1 MFATSSDENIPL
13 MASHDA
19 ESARSSPF
27 QSPSKSFNDLR
38 SNLSSKD
45 IFRIANQSVDEFLSE
60 IESKNQASDI
70 SLPELQ
76 QIRTPPQSPSTQPL
90 HVDKNILSSLEDNIS
105 GIAGSD
111 YDEADD
117 REDITPTDIVR
128 DPSTLF
134 VATRNNQLN
143 GPKPPTQSPAK
154 SPIKSPK
161 KVTIDESPSRVHN
174 YEVEK
179 ESDFDSNSDS
189 DVSCSSFDKQNL
201 HWSKVSIKPLDKDSQ
216 SLASKF
222 AHLPSKP
229 LPEITPSK
237 SDYSIKS
244 MPNMNYLEL
253 DSDDS
258 DMTIAPSLATH
269 ISAPKRILS
278 SSSSFNQFHYDHDHY
293 MQDMKA
299 GNLVEPSDIR
309 SNITYSDKLKK
320 DLVQSNAT
328 PLTQQLRNQLLE
340 GFQDDAGL
348 DRSGSVKSMMSI
360 SADDCKLYTKHP
372 NAKLEKSD
380 VPKHDEIVKLNKE
393 QADLSG
399 NENEENDTLSK
410 INNPKNRGSDNTH
423 KRTSSLSK
431 FVENIIG
438 SISGRGLDP
447 DPVGDDELE
456 QDVANLKKTSLRN
469 ISVQSVATTITES
482 GFVSAEE
489 GPDDNSNDTEELLLP
504 NYGHKQEIEKASPDE
519 TIDTIVVTP
528 TEEQHPGTS
537 LPVAKPTKSNT
548 SSNTTI
554 EPHSNSPIS
563 QPEEQASI
571 LQEATAPSSNNTSFG
586 SDDFILHVPFEDDI
600 LDAEFNEFNKS
611 IQSRTTSGTGS
622 SGSQSRVI
630 SIERAERN
638 EMLDIWSKQRNYNM
652 PFRRHKAFDSIH
664 APSKSYVVEAD
675 HPKAIKIIN
684 AAPEFRRFSD
694 ENSWIYRE
702 LEVLPNGVNK
712 KLVKPQSINRTNS
725 DFRRLHRD
733 NSKASTLNTL
743 KVIKHTVE
751 SDIST
756 LANVKNTLDIS
767 VDADDLNNL
776 SGASVIKHSESMRLV
791 NPSDTNNFTALNLS
805 MESNDDASRFS
816 QIYDNS
822 LLNDLK
828 NWDPDYLSAE
838 QSRDISTKFV
848 NSHPARQDSIDILKQ
863 VWHDT
868 NDQELVKLTHSDTF
882 QRLNGKNIEDFLNKK
897 RTVSDEYHVKQA
909 NVSKARVQNDHVVLP
924 EQRASI
930 YQYGN
935 ESYSKIVPELG
946 IADIDSDGNYYYGYD
961 NQNSLTRGDNSGFE
975 FNLGGDDDDDDDTLQ
990 DGSDKHIIRDF
1001 NELEV
1006 DGLQDDDLRLRNS
1019 DLSYPLSNSLL
1030 TPPKS
1035 PVSPARQ
1042 KMVEKFEKQLKQKKE
1057 QQAQKE
1063 LLEKLQNKIHQEAQ
1077 LVQAFSP
1084 APPSKK
1090 AADLSSTKKRSYSVN
1105 EDSLDNIY
1113 ENFDN
1118 SPTRISYVSPAR
1130 AVGELSNS
1138 GSPERNANGEM
1149 SFNPFESPKIM
1160 SLVKTDS
1167 NIFNVPV
1174 KKLADDGNSANPF
1187 LDDES
1192 SSNFQ
1197 KIPSVSQRAVP
1208 EPSKKV
1214 VNDKAQPL
1222 FNAQPKVQADA
1233 KALVNGEQGRLFIKL
1248 QDISGLRIPDLKKRN
1263 AKFQLVLDNGIHC
1276 IKTDFVDAGTQA
1288 NIPLSKEFELI
1299 VADKLNIIIT
1309 LKLKYD
1315 KPQPKT
1321 IEVAEKKKVKSK
1333 GMMGKLMGKKETK
1346 VVKKMVTQPA
1356 EEDALASYVASDG
1369 SFSKLKINF
1378 DEYKE
1383 QIFAKPSTYA
1393 LTCFNEWKTTKTE
1406 MGVVKN
1412 FKPIPICTLNI
1423 KMMFIPR
1430 TTEHEI
1436 LPISIA
1442 NALAQLKQVRKLTD
1456 VKNEG
1461 YMSQEGGDLEIWTKR
1476 LYKLD
1481 NYDLLAYNISSNK
1494 LKAKINLKKVVEV
1507 SSPHTLSATNT
1518 RNQTAANGGDSK
1530 NVPAKKRDFSDIDGM
1545 ILNSGFR
1552 IRFSNNETISFGC
1565 DTATERDRWIKCF
1578 EQLIMLNRFQKQPWL
1593 VSMAQAMKDFPVSS
1607 MVV

>member
-19 ESARSSPF
+19 ESAMSSPF
-27 QSPSKSFNDLR
+27 QSPSKSFNDMK

-76 QIRTPPQSPSTQPL
+76 QVRTPPQSPSTQPL
-90 HVDKNILSSLEDNIS
+90 HVEKNILSSLDNKI
-105 GIAGSD
+105 GAVAGSGE
-111 YDEADD
+111 DEEEE
-117 REDITPTDIVR
+117 EDVTPTDIVR
-128 DPSTLF
+128 DPSTLS
-134 VATRNNQLN
+134 VATHNRQLN

-161 KVTIDESPSRVHN
+161 KVTIDKSPSRVHN

-179 ESDFDSNSDS
+179 ESDFDSDS

-201 HWSKVSIKPLDKDSQ
+201 HWSKVSIKPFDKDSQ

-229 LPEITPSK
+229 LPKITPSQ

-258 DMTIAPSLATH
+258 DITIAPSPATH
-269 ISAPKRILS
+269 ISAPKRVLS

-299 GNLVEPSDIR
+299 GNLVEPRDIK
-309 SNITYSDKLKK
+309 SKISYSDKLKK
-320 DLVQSNAT
+320 DLVQSNAV
-328 PLTQQLRNQLLE
+328 PLTQQLRNHLLE

-348 DRSGSVKSMMSI
+348 DRSDSVKSMMSI
-360 SADDCKLYTKHP
+360 SADDCKLDTKHP
-372 NAKLEKSD
+372 NAKVERSD
-380 VPKHDEIVKLNKE
+380 VPERDEIVKLNKE
-393 QADLSG
+393 QADFSES
-399 NENEENDTLSK
+399 ENEEDDTLSK
-410 INNPKNRGSDNTH
+410 INNPKNRDSGNTH

-431 FVENIIG
+431 LVGNIIG

-447 DPVGDDELE
+447 DPVAYDDIE
-456 QDVANLKKTSLRN
+456 QDVANLRKTSLRN

-489 GPDDNSNDTEELLLP
+489 GPDDNNDNTEELLLP
-504 NYGHKQEIEKASPDE
+504 SYYHQQEIGKVSPDE

-528 TEEQHPGTS
+528 TEEQHPGDS
-537 LPVAKPTKSNT
+537 LPVAKPTGSNT
-548 SSNTTI
+548 PSNTI
-554 EPHSNSPIS
+554 LEPHLNSPVS
-563 QPEEQASI
+563 RPDDHASI
-571 LQEATAPSSNNTSFG
+571 LQEAIASSSNNTSFG

-611 IQSRTTSGTGS
+611 IQTRTASNTSS

-630 SIERAERN
+630 SIERTERN

-675 HPKAIKIIN
+675 HHKAIKIIN
-684 AAPEFRRFSD
+684 AAPEFRTFSN

-712 KLVKPQSINRTNS
+712 NLVKPSSHSHTNS
-725 DFRRLHRD
+725 DSRRLQRAS
-733 NSKASTLNTL
+733 SKSSTPNTL
-743 KVIKHTVE
+743 KVVSRTVE
-751 SDIST
+751 SNVST
-756 LANVKNTLDIS
+756 LPNLKNSFSIS
-767 VDADDLNNL
+767 VDAEDLNNI
-776 SGASVIKHSESMRLV
+776 SGASVIKHTESIRSI
-791 NPSDTNNFTALNLS
+791 NPNQTNNITALNLS

-828 NWDPDYLSAE
+828 NWNPDYSSAD
-838 QSRDISTKFV
+838 QSYDIPKKFV

-868 NDQELVKLTHSDTF
+868 NEQDVVKLTHSDTF

-897 RTVSDEYHVKQA
+897 RTISDEYHVKQA
-909 NVSKARVQNDHVVLP
+909 NVSKARVQNDHIVLP

-930 YQYGN
+930 YQFGN

-961 NQNSLTRGDNSGFE
+961 NQNSLMRDDNSGFE
-975 FNLGGDDDDDDDTLQ
+975 FNLNGDDSSDAAEQ
-990 DGSDKHIIRDF
+990 D
-1001 NELEV
+1001 ELEKQMITDSKKLEV
-1006 DGLQDDDLRLRNS
+1006 EILRNDELVLKNS
-1019 DLSYPLSNSLL
+1019 DLSYPAGNNLL

-1042 KMVEKFEKQLKQKKE
+1042 KMVEKFEKQLKQKRE

-1063 LLEKLQNKIHQEAQ
+1063 LLELLQNKIHQEAQ

-1084 APPSKK
+1084 PPKIKK
-1090 AADLSSTKKRSYSVN
+1090 TANMISAKKRSYSVN

-1118 SPTRISYVSPAR
+1118 SPTRISYVSPKRDEVEASKS
-1130 AVGELSNS
+1130 A
-1138 GSPERNANGEM
+1138 SPERNANGEI
-1149 SFNPFESPKIM
+1149 SFNPFESPKIK
-1160 SLVKTDS
+1160 SLVKPES
-1167 NIFNVPV
+1167 NIFNVPA
-1174 KKLADDGNSANPF
+1174 KALINDAGSANPF

-1197 KIPSVSQRAVP
+1197 KIPSVSQDADT
-1208 EPSKKV
+1208 ENSNLD
-1214 VNDKAQPL
+1214 NDKTQPIIT
-1222 FNAQPKVQADA
+1222 AQPKVKTDA
-1233 KALVNGEQGRLFIKL
+1233 IPLVNGEQGRLFIKL
-1248 QDISGLRIPDLKKRN
+1248 KDISGLRIPDLKKRN

-1276 IKTDFVDAGTQA
+1276 IKTDFVDAGSQA

-1299 VADKLNIIIT
+1299 VAEKLNIIIT

-1321 IEVAEKKKVKSK
+1321 VEVAEKKKVKSK
-1333 GMMGKLMGKKETK
+1333 GMMGKLMGKKETR

-1369 SFSKLKINF
+1369 SFSKLKISF

-1406 MGVVKN
+1406 MGVVRN
-1412 FKPIPICTLNI
+1412 FKPIPICTLNM
-1423 KMMFIPR
+1423 KMMFVPR

-1461 YMSQEGGDLEIWTKR
+1461 YMSQEGGDVEMWTKR

-1481 NYDLLAYNISSNK
+1481 NYDLLAYNISSSK
-1494 LKAKINLKKVVEV
+1494 LKAKINLKKVVDV
-1507 SSPHTLSATNT
+1507 SSPRTLSASNT
-1518 RNQTAANGGDSK
+1518 QNSTAANL
-1530 NVPAKKRDFSDIDGM
+1530 PAKKRDFSDIDGM
-1545 ILNSGFR
+1545 ILNNGFR

-1565 DTATERDRWIKCF
+1565 DTAAERDRWINCF
-1578 EQLIMLNRFQKQPWL
+1578 EQLIMVNRFQRQPWL
-1593 VSMAQAMKDFPVSS
+1593 VSMAQAMKDVPIDS